1 MELIDFYK
9 TLLPASG
16 CYVLFQN
23 KSHSFF
29 DSLDALT
36 KATLARIDTQG
47 LYFATAAYGE
57 LRNRTGDNVI
67 ALKSHRV
74 DIDAGVDKFAKHPEG
89 AYETQQGALQALVA
103 AIKAGLPMPTLIVS
117 SGEGLHAY

>member
-1 MELIDFYK
+1 MNLREQLALKVRSATRQVRPDSLVHVPASNEQEMNLTGFYK
-9 TLLPASG
+9 LLLPASG

-67 ALKSHRV
+67 ALK
-74 DIDAGVDKFAKHPEG
+74 
-89 AYETQQGALQALVA
+89 
-103 AIKAGLPMPTLIVS
+103 
-117 SGEGLHAY
+117 